1 MIAEFL
7 VGRAGSGKSRHCLQS
22 VFQLLAESPS
32 SGPPLVLLV
41 PEQASLQTERALVCD
56 GPIHATARAQVL
68 SFRRLA
74 VRILDQRGGLTG
86 TPLSAPGRAMLL
98 RAVVGQLGR
107 RLRYY
112 RRVDRLTGFFDRL
125 GATIG
130 ELIEGNVSP
139 DDLRRIAQTDVQSVS
154 QRSLKLHDLAEIH
167 ESYLNALGENRV
179 DPSRILDLSRKQLAQ
194 SDFLYGAKFWV
205 DGFAGFTELERQLL
219 CDLVVRAQRTTIT
232 LLVDPAYHARTTSLA
247 DIEPGDLFAPTQR
260 TYLHLS
266 THLAQRGVTVHST
279 VVAENDQPP
288 RFTSAPAIGRLEC
301 ALSADHVQHDD
312 AQPID
317 AVRLIESP
325 SRRSEVAYAVGQIRE
340 AVTRNETP
348 LRYRDIAIVTRDLAL
363 YHDLIAEALQQHHI
377 PYFIDHRRPAGHH
390 PLVEFVRA
398 CVGLAADDFG
408 VGDVRLLLKT
418 GLTALSESQADEL
431 ENHILALGLSGLTRW
446 TTDPW
451 TVDRPT
457 RRHSR
462 QPQANQHR
470 QLRLNRARRTVLGQV
485 RPFVES
491 AASTQSAI
499 DWSKALLRL
508 LETSGAIK
516 RVERWAR
523 RAEGEGR
530 INLADSHRQV
540 TALVTALFDDLASGL
555 GDTLLTVRELRG
567 VLDAGFSQLTLGL
580 APPTVDQV
588 LIGSIDRSRNPNL
601 RQVIVLGLNEGVF
614 PKRGASDSLLGND
627 DRALLADYPEIGV
640 SDTQRALDEKLLLYI
655 AATRAAQR
663 VTFSYAAASD
673 ARSQLLEPS
682 RFVETLRHALPG
694 LKTVAI
700 AETTRPESIAAFN
713 GADQII
719 DAITDDMRDRPTI
732 EQDNIAA
739 RQRIN
744 DLYTTARTFAPMRQP
759 LQRALS
765 ALTESNDATL
775 SPQSAASLF
784 PGAYRT
790 SVSELETFAA
800 CPFKRF
806 ARYGLRLRE
815 RDLSPLEARDMGTV
829 HHAVLEDLVAQ
840 MIRNRD
846 DVAALDETQLISRLE
861 QSSATIGSSFEGPD
875 HPASA
880 RDAHWIRQTAKRLAP
895 AMRQQLRAFQCGD
908 FRPIAVEAAFGI
920 DDAPNSLPALSIN
933 TPKGRC
939 VQFRGFIDRVDA
951 AQCDDDTVGVV
962 VDYKSNDKQIKLYE
976 IRHGLALQLVA
987 YMLALRDIG
996 RDLIGESIQ
1005 PAGAIYV
1012 TLRDRYQKVDHP
1024 EQAKPESGQ
1033 TKARGIL
1040 DASKLDLFENDAP
1053 DGWSRVL
1060 QVYRKKDGTLG
1071 LPDKTDAISSDEFQT
1086 VLSFV
1091 EKTLGHL
1098 ADDILD
1104 GRIAVTPYRLRNES
1118 PCTYCE
1124 YRPVCRFEIA
1134 DGAARYLTTLKR
1146 NDAIEQMKSRGK

>member
-1 MIAEFL
+1 M
-7 VGRAGSGKSRHCLQS
+7 
-22 VFQLLAESPS
+22 
-32 SGPPLVLLV
+32 LV

-56 GPIHATARAQVL
+56 GPITATARAQVL

-74 VRILDQRGGLTG
+74 VRILDPRGGLTG
-86 TPLSAPGRAMLL
+86 TPLSTPGRAMLL

-139 DDLRRIAQTDVQSVS
+139 DDLRRIAQSDAQSVS
-154 QRSLKLHDLAEIH
+154 QRSLKLQDLAEIH

-179 DPSRILDLSRKQLAQ
+179 DPSRILDLARKQLAQ
-194 SDFLYGAKFWV
+194 SKFLCGAQFWV

-232 LLVDPAYHARTTSLA
+232 LLVDPAYHARTKSLA

-266 THLAQRGVTVHST
+266 TLFAQRGVSVQST
-279 VVAENDQPP
+279 VVSKSDHPP
-288 RFTSAPAIGRLEC
+288 RFNSAPAIGRLEFE
-301 ALSADHVQHDD
+301 LSADGIQHDE

-317 AVRLIESP
+317 AVRLIEVP
-325 SRRSEVAYAVGQIRE
+325 DRRSEVAHAVGQIRE
-340 AVTRNETP
+340 AVARVEKP
-348 LRYRDIAIVTRDLAL
+348 MRYRDLAIVTRDLAL
-363 YHDLIAEALQQHHI
+363 YHDLIAEALQQYDI
-377 PYFIDHRRPAGHH
+377 PYFIDRRRPAGQH

-398 CVGLAADDFG
+398 CVGLAVDDFG

-418 GLTALSESQADEL
+418 GLVALGESQADEL
-431 ENHILALGLSGLTRW
+431 ENHILATGISGSTRW
-446 TTDPW
+446 TTNHW
-451 TVDRPT
+451 TVDHPT
-457 RRHSR
+457 RRHTR
-462 QPQANQHR
+462 QQQADERR
-470 QLRLNRARRTVLGQV
+470 QLRLNRARRTVLGQIM
-485 RPFVES
+485 PFVES
-491 AASTQSAI
+491 AASPQSAI
-499 DWSKALLRL
+499 DWSNALERL

-523 RAEGEGR
+523 LAEGEGR
-530 INLADSHRQV
+530 INFADSHRQV
-540 TALVTALFDDLASGL
+540 TELVTALLDDLASGL
-555 GDTLLTVRELRG
+555 GDTVLTARELRG
-567 VLDAGFSQLTLGL
+567 ILDAGFSQLTLGL
-580 APPTVDQV
+580 APPTADQV
-588 LIGSIDRSRNPNL
+588 LVGSIDRSRNPNL
-601 RQVIVLGLNEGVF
+601 RYVIVLGLNEGVF
-614 PKRGASDSLLGND
+614 PKRGASDSLLGDD
-627 DRALLADYPEIGV
+627 DRALLTEYPEIGA
-640 SDTQRALDEKLLLYI
+640 SDTQRALDENLLLYI
-655 AATRAAQR
+655 AATRASER
-663 VTFSYAAASD
+663 VTFSYATASD

-682 RFVETLRHALPG
+682 RFVETLRQALPG
-694 LKTVAI
+694 LMTVAI
-700 AETTRPESIAAFN
+700 AEQTRPESIAAFN
-713 GADQII
+713 SADQII
-719 DAITDDMRDRPTI
+719 TAITDDMRDRPTI
-732 EQDNIAA
+732 NQDNIAA

-744 DLYTTARTFAPMRQP
+744 DLYAAARTFAPMRQS

-765 ALTESNDATL
+765 ALTETNDATL

-829 HHAVLEDLVAQ
+829 HHAVLENLVAQ
-840 MIRNRD
+840 IIHNRD
-846 DVAALDETQLISRLE
+846 DFAALNDTQLISRLE
-861 QSSATIGSSFEGPD
+861 VSSATIGAGFDGPD
-875 HPASA
+875 QPAAA
-880 RDAHWIRQTAKRLAP
+880 RDAHWIRQTAKRLTP
-895 AMRQQLRAFQCGD
+895 ALRQQLRAFQCGD

-933 TPKGRC
+933 TPKGRR
-939 VQFRGFIDRVDA
+939 VQFRGYIDRVDA
-951 AQCDDDTVGVV
+951 AQCGDDTVGVV

-1005 PAGAIYV
+1005 PAGAVYV
-1012 TLRDRYQKVDHP
+1012 TLRDRYKKVVHP
-1024 EQAKPESGQ
+1024 DQAKPESGA

-1040 DASKLDLFENDAP
+1040 DAAKLDLFEHDPP
-1053 DGWSRVL
+1053 DGWSPVL
-1060 QVYRKKDGTLG
+1060 QIFRKKDGSLG
-1071 LPDKTDAISSDEFQT
+1071 CPETTDAISSDDFQA

-1091 EKTLGHL
+1091 ERTLGQL
-1098 ADDILD
+1098 GDDILD
-1104 GRIAVTPYRLRNES
+1104 GQIAVTPYRLRNQS

-1124 YRPVCRFEIA
+1124 YRPVCRFEIT

-1146 NDAIEQMKSRGK
+1146 NDAIEQMKSSGP